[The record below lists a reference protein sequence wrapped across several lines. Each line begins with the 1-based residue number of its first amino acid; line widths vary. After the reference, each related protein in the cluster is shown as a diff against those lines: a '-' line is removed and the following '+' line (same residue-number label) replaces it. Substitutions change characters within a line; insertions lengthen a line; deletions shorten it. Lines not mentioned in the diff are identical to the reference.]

1 MVHQQI
7 DFLKIQGLAKG
18 CRKSYDKKN
27 LAFPT
32 ECLQIDSQKTLANSN
47 SFHKSLAS
55 TNNSHTSCCRPSCF
69 HPKDSHSYL
78 PRSNFVHSTDFHSKG
93 SLAMAVPAKLNQ
105 IRPKGYLSKDCLPM
119 NFLTKDCL
127 AMGLRLKQLA
137 KKAGRLNTQLQER

>member
-93 SLAMAVPAKLNQ
+93 SLAMAVPAKLSQ
-105 IRPKGYLSKDCLPM
+105 IRPKGYL
-119 NFLTKDCL
+119 FKDCL